1 MGKIYFTVVG
11 LRYYH
16 GDEFLEKG
24 MEVLLKK
31 DTENEH
37 DSEAIQ
43 VELPVVGKIGYVANS
58 PHTVIGECFSA
69 GRMYDKMK
77 EEAIGKIVYVL
88 DDGVVCELLCD
99 KKEEKQIMGDLEG
112 LDDEELIE
120 ALEDV

>member
-31 DTENEH
+31 DAENEH

-99 KKEEKQIMGDLEG
+99 KKEEK
-112 LDDEELIE
+112 
-120 ALEDV
+120 